1 MTVDVF
7 SVPIFFIIFRG
18 IPVPASYEHLLTM
31 FAETLEA
38 AIIVSVLLSFVKN
51 AVGED
56 ELPLRKRLT
65 KQVISFAYLAKPVN
79 KQDMG
84 WCLAWF
90 LHLSVSRRCIHCC
103 VVHSR

>member
-1 MTVDVF
+1 MTADVF

-18 IPVPASYEHLLTM
+18 ISITASYKHLLTVS
-31 FAETLEA
+31 AETLEA

-65 KQVISFAYLAKPVN
+65 KQVTSFVYLS
-79 KQDMG
+79 QT
-84 WCLAWF
+84 C
-90 LHLSVSRRCIHCC
+90 
-103 VVHSR
+103 